1 MHYIKVEITILVIR
15 YGCNKVIVFNKL
27 SQGLEYMRTLNKF
40 WIISLLSLLVVQTSF
55 AQSGDSMEGLVE
67 DTKSDL
73 LVVVGG
79 GLAGAV
85 LGLSTLSFVD
95 EPKDHTRN
103 ILVGASIGVIAGVA
117 YVAFNQ
123 ANKSRD
129 AIYGT
134 PEEAM
139 IQDTQ
144 SFNTSRRL
152 SWHQDHINSEPTSSQ
167 STPYQ
172 INFSFNY

>member
-1 MHYIKVEITILVIR
+1 
-15 YGCNKVIVFNKL
+15 
-27 SQGLEYMRTLNKF
+27 MRLLNKI
-40 WIISLLSLLVVQTSF
+40 WILSLLSTLIVQSSF
-55 AQSGDSMEGLVE
+55 AEDSMEGLVE

-73 LVVVGG
+73 LIVVGG

-85 LGLSTLSFVD
+85 LGLSTLSFVE

-117 YVAFNQ
+117 YVAFSQ

-134 PEEAM
+134 PEEAV
-139 IQDTQ
+139 IRDTK
-144 SFNTSRRL
+144 SFDTSRRL
-152 SWHQDHINSEPTSSQ
+152 SWHKDNLRDLATSSQ
-167 STPYQ
+167 LTPYQ
-172 INFSFNY
+172 LNFSFNY

>member
-1 MHYIKVEITILVIR
+1 
-15 YGCNKVIVFNKL
+15 
-27 SQGLEYMRTLNKF
+27 MRLLNKI
-40 WIISLLSLLVVQTSF
+40 WIISLLSTLIVQSSF
-55 AQSGDSMEGLVE
+55 AQDSMEGLVE

-73 LVVVGG
+73 LIVVGG

-129 AIYGT
+129 AIYGV

-139 IQDTQ
+139 IRDTK
-144 SFNTSRRL
+144 SFDTSRRV
-152 SWHQDHINSEPTSSQ
+152 SWHNDHSLQTQSQ
-167 STPYQ
+167 NLTPYQ
-172 INFSFNY
+172 LNFSFNY